1 MSNKT
6 ILIVEDDLDLLEQ
19 MKLYLESNNYNVI
32 IATSEEKGTELINNE
47 KFDLAILDLM
57 ITNQDSGFILSHKV
71 KKKDEKIP
79 VIIVTAVT
87 KETGLYFDA
96 GSKGNKSWIKAD
108 MILNKDIR
116 FEQLKSEVEKL
127 LAEK

>member
-57 ITNQDSGFILSHKV
+57 ITNQDSGFILSYKV

-87 KETGLYFDA
+87 KETGLYFDT
-96 GSKGNKSWIKAD
+96 GSKDNKSWIKAD
-108 MILNKDIR
+108 KILNKDIR

-127 LAEK
+127 LTEK

>member
-1 MSNKT
+1 MSKKT

-32 IATSEEKGTELINNE
+32 TATSEDEGTELINNE

-57 ITNQDSGFILSHKV
+57 ITNQDSGFILSYKV
-71 KKKDEKIP
+71 KKKDENIP

-87 KETGLYFDA
+87 KETGLSFDA
-96 GSKGNKSWIKAD
+96 GSKDNKSWIKAD
-108 MILNKDIR
+108 KILNKDIR

-127 LAEK
+127 LTEK